1 MTQNATTPPPAA
13 PAAAG
18 QPATARSSG
27 LSLRVKINLIFS
39 ALTILV
45 FGILIAVEIAATRSG
60 VREEMEA
67 SGRIA
72 AQLLGRIGH
81 FYASEDLPELVNFL
95 RQTGRVRANDIE
107 LFDKGGTRIYQ
118 SPPSTYKAGRYA
130 PEWYS
135 ALVAP
140 PQMQRVVDLEDAR
153 LVISTNA
160 TRAILDGWDNLR
172 DILLAQVTLFVLADL
187 LIFWLVGRW
196 LEPLEK
202 IERGLSDIEQG
213 SHEARLP
220 PLPGKEAGQMGR
232 AFNRMAQ
239 AVEDSIV
246 ARQASAEA
254 QARLEAQRD
263 FTKLLHAR
271 IEEERAA
278 LARELHDELG
288 QSLTAIRSIAKSMM
302 QHPDVAGG
310 PLERHA
316 QMLFDTAG
324 MTSDAMHRMI
334 PRLRPIQLEG
344 MGLVD
349 AVRDLLTDT
358 QSKNPDIRFELA
370 ATGSLPVLDDALELS
385 AYRIVQEAVTN
396 VVRHAG
402 ATRAQVGIAMQGDT
416 LTLTIADNGIGAET
430 LVREGHYGVRGM
442 QERTESHGG
451 SIRFQAG
458 AEGGLEVQVRLP
470 VASHGESTDGVI
482 GSLGQAGDAEAA
494 VGATGTGGTGG
505 AGGAGGT
512 GSEGGYR
519 GKREGSNA

>member
-1 MTQNATTPPPAA
+1 MTVPDA
-13 PAAAG
+13 
-18 QPATARSSG
+18 QPALPTARSRTG

-39 ALTILV
+39 MLTVLV
-45 FGILIAVEIAATRSG
+45 FGVLIAFEIAATRSA

-72 AQLLGRIGH
+72 VQLMSRIGNL
-81 FYASEDLPELVNFL
+81 YTGEDLPELIRFL
-95 RQTGRVRANDIE
+95 RETGRVRANDIE
-107 LFDKGGTRIYQ
+107 LFDKGGTRLYQ

-130 PEWYS
+130 PEWYA

-140 PQMQRVVDLEDAR
+140 PELKQVIELQDAR

-172 DILLAQVTLFVLADL
+172 DILLVQLSLFVLADL

-196 LEPLEK
+196 LRPLEK
-202 IERGLSDIEQG
+202 IEHGLRDIEQG
-213 SHEARLP
+213 SHGARLP

-254 QARLEAQRD
+254 QARLDAQRD

-302 QHPDVAGG
+302 QRPEVAGG
-310 PLERHA
+310 PLEQHA

-324 MTSDAMHRMI
+324 EMSDAMHRMI

-344 MGLVD
+344 MGMVD

-358 QSKNPDIRFELA
+358 QQKHPAIRFELA
-370 ATGSLPVLDDALELS
+370 ADDALPPLEDSLELS

-396 VVRHAG
+396 IVRHSQG
-402 ATRAQVGIAMQGDT
+402 TRAHVGIAMREGA
-416 LTLTIADNGIGAET
+416 LSLTIADNGVGAAT
-430 LVREGHYGVRGM
+430 TVRAGHYGVRGM
-442 QERTESHGG
+442 QERAESHGG
-451 SIRFQAG
+451 SISFRPG
-458 AEGGLEVQVRLP
+458 AEGGLEVQVLLP
-470 VASHGESTDGVI
+470 VHAIAASDHER
-482 GSLGQAGDAEAA
+482 AA
-494 VGATGTGGTGG
+494 VADPSTISAATG
-505 AGGAGGT
+505 
-512 GSEGGYR
+512 
-519 GKREGSNA
+519 KQEGSKE

>member
-1 MTQNATTPPPAA
+1 MRQSSAAQPPESANDAHDAQHA
-13 PAAAG
+13 PPSRRPG
-18 QPATARSSG
+18 G
-27 LSLRVKINLIFS
+27 LSLRIKINLIFS
-39 ALTILV
+39 AITIIV
-45 FGILIAVEIAATRSG
+45 FGVLIAVEIGATRTG

-72 AQLLGRIGH
+72 AQLLGRIGN
-81 FYASEDLPELVNFL
+81 FYASEDLPELVDFL
-95 RQTGRVRANDIE
+95 RATGRVRANDIE
-107 LFDKGGTRIYQ
+107 LFDKSGTLLYQ

-130 PEWYS
+130 PEWYA

-140 PQMQRVVDLEDAR
+140 RQVQRIVELEDAR
-153 LVISTNA
+153 LVISTNS

-172 DILLAQVTLFVLADL
+172 DILVVQLVLFVLADL
-187 LIFWLVGRW
+187 AIFWLVGRW
-196 LEPLEK
+196 LAPLEK
-202 IERGLSDIEQG
+202 IERGLREIEQG
-213 SHEARLP
+213 AHQVRLP

-232 AFNRMAQ
+232 TFNNMAQ

-254 QARLEAQRD
+254 QARLDAQRE
-263 FTKLLHAR
+263 FTKLVHAR

-370 ATGSLPVLDDALELS
+370 VPDTLPTLDDALELT

-402 ATRAQVGIAMQGDT
+402 ASHAQINIEMQGAM
-416 LTLTIADNGIGAET
+416 LMLTIADNGIGAAT

-442 QERTESHGG
+442 QERAESHGG
-451 SIRFQAG
+451 SVSFRRG
-458 AEGGLEVQVRLP
+458 SEGGLEVSVMLP
-470 VASHGESTDGVI
+470 IASNDDKE
-482 GSLGQAGDAEAA
+482 
-494 VGATGTGGTGG
+494 
-505 AGGAGGT
+505 
-512 GSEGGYR
+512 
-519 GKREGSNA
+519 KPEGSNA

>member
-1 MTQNATTPPPAA
+1 MQAS
-13 PAAAG
+13 AAAMAAKDSPSAAAD
-18 QPATARSSG
+18 PARRHG
-27 LSLRVKINLIFS
+27 LSLRLKINLIFS
-39 ALTILV
+39 VLTIIV
-45 FGILIAVEIAATRSG
+45 FAILIAVEIMATRNG

-72 AQLLGRIGH
+72 AQLLGRIGN
-81 FYASEDLPELVNFL
+81 FYDSEDMPELVHFL
-95 RQTGRVRANDIE
+95 QTTGRVRANDIE
-107 LFDKGGTRIYQ
+107 LFDKAGTSLYQ

-130 PEWYS
+130 PEWY
-135 ALVAP
+135 AAMVAP
-140 PQMQRVVDLEDAR
+140 RQVKRVVELQDAR

-160 TRAILDGWDNLR
+160 TRAILDGWDNLK

-196 LEPLEK
+196 LAPLEK
-202 IERGLSDIEQG
+202 VERGLREIEQG
-213 SHEARLP
+213 SHAVRLP

-239 AVEDSIV
+239 AVGDSIA
-246 ARQASAEA
+246 ARQASAEV
-254 QARLEAQRD
+254 QARLEAQRE
-263 FTKLLHAR
+263 FTMLLHAR
-271 IEEERAA
+271 IEDERAA

-288 QSLTAIRSIAKSMM
+288 QSLTAIRSIAKSMA

-310 PLERHA
+310 PLERHV

-358 QSKNPDIRFELA
+358 QLKNPELRLELA
-370 ATGSLPVLDDALELS
+370 AGDQLPPLDDALELT
-385 AYRIVQEAVTN
+385 AYRIVQEALTN

-402 ATRAQVGIAMQGDT
+402 ASRAHVEIALEGTT
-416 LTLTIADNGIGAET
+416 LRLTIADNGKGAAT

-442 QERTESHGG
+442 QERAEAHGG
-451 SIRFQAG
+451 SIRFGAG
-458 AEGGLEVQVRLP
+458 PDGGLEVQVNLP
-470 VASHGESTDGVI
+470 
-482 GSLGQAGDAEAA
+482 L
-494 VGATGTGGTGG
+494 
-505 AGGAGGT
+505 
-512 GSEGGYR
+512 GSESK
-519 GKREGSNA
+519 GKPEGSKG

>member
-1 MTQNATTPPPAA
+1 MTQS
-13 PAAAG
+13 AAAK
-18 QPATARSSG
+18 PADAIHDAHHVRRQGG
-27 LSLRVKINLIFS
+27 LSLRIKINLIFS
-39 ALTILV
+39 AVTIIV
-45 FGILIAVEIAATRSG
+45 FAVLIAVEITATRTG

-72 AQLLGRIGH
+72 AQLLGRIGN
-81 FYASEDLPELVNFL
+81 FYASEDLPELAHFL
-95 RQTGRVRANDIE
+95 QATGRVRANDIE
-107 LFDKGGTRIYQ
+107 LFDKSGNLLYQ

-130 PEWYS
+130 PEWYA

-140 PQMQRVVDLEDAR
+140 RQVQRIVELEDAR
-153 LVISTNA
+153 LVISTNS

-172 DILLAQVTLFVLADL
+172 DILFAQLILFVLADMA
-187 LIFWLVGRW
+187 IFWLVGRW
-196 LEPLEK
+196 LAPLEK
-202 IERGLSDIEQG
+202 IERGLSEIEQG
-213 SHEARLP
+213 SHQVRLP
-220 PLPGKEAGQMGR
+220 PLPGKETGEMGR

-239 AVEDSIV
+239 AIEDSIV
-246 ARQASAEA
+246 ARQSSAEA
-254 QARLEAQRD
+254 QARLEAQRE

-288 QSLTAIRSIAKSMM
+288 QSLTAIRSIAKSML

-324 MTSDAMHRMI
+324 MTSDAMPRMS

-358 QSKNPDIRFELA
+358 QLKNPDIRFELA
-370 ATGSLPVLDDALELS
+370 VMDTLPPLDDALELT

-396 VVRHAG
+396 VVRHSG
-402 ATRAQVGIAMQGDT
+402 ASRAQVTIALHDDT
-416 LTLTIADNGIGAET
+416 LKLAIVDNGIGAST

-442 QERTESHGG
+442 QERAESHGG
-451 SIRFQAG
+451 HVSFGAG
-458 AEGGLEVQVRLP
+458 AEGGLEVQVTLP
-470 VASHGESTDGVI
+470 LGDSGSHTSK
-482 GSLGQAGDAEAA
+482 L
-494 VGATGTGGTGG
+494 
-505 AGGAGGT
+505 
-512 GSEGGYR
+512 
-519 GKREGSNA
+519 EGSKA

>member
-1 MTQNATTPPPAA
+1 MTQSSAVPPVDRANAA
-13 PAAAG
+13 PDDAD
-18 QPATARSSG
+18 RRRG
-27 LSLRVKINLIFS
+27 LSLRLKINLIFS
-39 ALTILV
+39 AVTIIV
-45 FGILIAVEIAATRSG
+45 FGVLIAVEITATRSG

-72 AQLLGRIGH
+72 AQLLGRIGN
-81 FYASEDLPELVNFL
+81 FYSSEDMPELVHFL
-95 RQTGRVRANDIE
+95 RVTGRVRANDLE
-107 LFDKGGTRIYQ
+107 LFDTSGTLLYQ

-140 PQMQRVVDLEDAR
+140 PPVQRVVELEDAR
-153 LVISTNA
+153 LVISTNS

-172 DILLAQVTLFVLADL
+172 DILLTQLTLFILADL

-196 LEPLEK
+196 LAPLEK
-202 IERGLSDIEQG
+202 VERGLREIEQG
-213 SHEARLP
+213 SHEVRLP
-220 PLPGKEAGQMGR
+220 PLPGKEAGEMGR

-239 AVEDSIV
+239 AIEDSIL

-254 QARLEAQRD
+254 QARLEAQRE

-310 PLERHA
+310 SLERHA

-358 QSKNPDIRFELA
+358 QSKNPDIRFELVVA
-370 ATGSLPVLDDALELS
+370 DALPPLDDALELT

-396 VVRHAG
+396 VVRHAS
-402 ATRAQVGIAMQGDT
+402 ASHAQVSIAMHGDT
-416 LTLTIADNGIGAET
+416 LTLTIADNGIGATT

-442 QERTESHGG
+442 QERAESHGG
-451 SIRFQAG
+451 HVEFHPVA
-458 AEGGLEVQVRLP
+458 AGGLEVQVSLP
-470 VASHGESTDGVI
+470 APGNNHD
-482 GSLGQAGDAEAA
+482 
-494 VGATGTGGTGG
+494 
-505 AGGAGGT
+505 
-512 GSEGGYR
+512 EG
-519 GKREGSNA
+519 KLEGSKA